1 MYLSFNKKLI
11 LEEHLLFQVRTS
23 TPCQL
28 LNHFGVAPFS
38 VDISAVFPEDNVP
51 DKFDFL
57 HKQQSYHQ
65 PNILYAIGDFVN
77 TSASVSKHKG

>member
-11 LEEHLLFQVRTS
+11 LEELLQFRIRTS

-28 LNHFGVAPFS
+28 LNHFGMAPLS
-38 VDISAVFPEDNVP
+38 VDISAVFPEDNVS
-51 DKFDFL
+51 DKFEFL
-57 HKQQSYHQ
+57 HKQQSSHQ